1 MNIAGI
7 DYGSKLAGTTAIAA
21 HGAAGLEF
29 RQSKPKQD
37 ADRFILDWALEF
49 QPMHIFLD
57 APLSLPGVYRDMED
71 CRDYFYRQGDRQAG
85 AMSPMFLGGLTA
97 RAMQLAHEL
106 AARGIR
112 CHEVYPAQLARIL
125 GLDLAV
131 YKKDAAYLPAITQDL
146 AALLPGRP
154 PLPPLPSWHQVD
166 ALLALLSGFR
176 FLRGEH
182 LVFGDEAEGIIVV

>member
-1 MNIAGI
+1 MRIAGI

-21 HGAAGLEF
+21 FGPAGVEF
-29 RQSKPKQD
+29 RQSKSKQD
-37 ADRFILDWALEF
+37 ADRFILEWAQAF
-49 QPMHIFLD
+49 QPTHIFLD
-57 APLSLPGVYRDMED
+57 APLSLPGVYRDLKD

-97 RAMQLAHEL
+97 RAMQLAHML

-112 CHEVYPAQLARIL
+112 CHEVYPAQLAQIV
-125 GLDLAV
+125 GLDLTV
-131 YKKDAAYLPAITQDL
+131 YKKDAASLPSITQDL
-146 AALLPGRP
+146 AELLPEQP

-176 FLRGEH
+176 YLRGEH
-182 LVFGDEAEGIIVV
+182 LVFGDEVEGIIVV